1 MIFMMVLM
9 LGFVMVA
16 LVLAVRGAGMQ
27 PIAPSRKDH
36 MLGIYQDQM
45 MEIDRDL
52 NIGLIDAQAAVSAKI
67 EIKRRMLAVKDQ
79 TRGQG
84 GLATAPALIF
94 IVLFIPVFAFGMY
107 FQIGAPQIPSQPIAS
122 RQAEIAQLTA
132 ITQSAARL
140 QASLESAPDGGDIKD
155 WLLLAQIYTSLG
167 DYGLVARALDA
178 VVKGFERGFENF
190 ENGEFGVDITDE
202 ARAQILAN
210 YAEALIRSTD
220 GGGASNKAKQ
230 ALNAAIILDPNNAK
244 ALHYLNNLNN

>member
-1 MIFMMVLM
+1 MIFMMILM
-9 LGFVMVA
+9 LSFVMVA
-16 LVLAVRGAGMQ
+16 LVLAVRGAGTR
-27 PIAPSRKDH
+27 PIAPSRKEH

-52 NIGLIDAQAAVSAKI
+52 NIGLIDAQAAISAKI
-67 EIKRRMLAVKDQ
+67 EIKRRMLAVKEQ
-79 TRGQG
+79 TSERGG
-84 GLATAPALIF
+84 VATAPALIF
-94 IVLFIPVFAFGMY
+94 ILLFIPVFAFGMY

-132 ITQSAARL
+132 ITQSAGRL

-178 VVKGFERGFENF
+178 VVKRFENF
-190 ENGEFGVDITDE
+190 ENGEFGADITDE

-220 GGGASNKAKQ
+220 GGVASNKAKQ
-230 ALNAAIILDPNNAK
+230 ALDAAIEFDPNNTK

>member
-1 MIFMMVLM
+1 MIFMMILI

-16 LVLAVRGAGMQ
+16 LVLAVRGAGMR

-52 NIGLIDAQAAVSAKI
+52 NIGLIDAQAAISAKI

-79 TRGQG
+79 TSGQG

-94 IVLFIPVFAFGMY
+94 ILLFIPVFVFGMY

-132 ITQSAARL
+132 ITQSAGRL

-178 VVKGFERGFENF
+178 VVQGFEN
-190 ENGEFGVDITDE
+190 GDFGTDITDD

-220 GGGASNKAKQ
+220 GGVSTEIKKS
-230 ALNAAIILDPNNAK
+230 LDAAIEFDPNNTK

>member
-1 MIFMMVLM
+1 MIFMMVLI

-16 LVLAVRGAGMQ
+16 LVLAVRGAGMRT
-27 PIAPSRKDH
+27 PAPSRKDH

-67 EIKRRMLAVKDQ
+67 EIKRRMLAVKEQ
-79 TRGQG
+79 TSGQG
-84 GLATAPALIF
+84 GLPTAPALIF
-94 IVLFIPVFAFGMY
+94 ILLFIPVFAFGMY

-132 ITQSAARL
+132 ITQSAGRL

-178 VVKGFERGFENF
+178 VVKGFEK
-190 ENGEFGVDITDE
+190 GEFGTDITDE

-220 GGGASNKAKQ
+220 GGVSNKAKK
-230 ALNAAIILDPNNAK
+230 ALDAAIILDPNNTK

>member
-1 MIFMMVLM
+1 MIFMMILM

-16 LVLAVRGAGMQ
+16 LVLAVRGAGMR

-52 NIGLIDAQAAVSAKI
+52 NIGLIDAQAAISAKI

-79 TRGQG
+79 ASGQG

-94 IVLFIPVFAFGMY
+94 ILLFIPVFAFGMY

-132 ITQSAARL
+132 ITQSAGRL

-167 DYGLVARALDA
+167 DYGLVARALEA
-178 VVKGFERGFENF
+178 VVQGFERG
-190 ENGEFGVDITDE
+190 EFGADITDD

-230 ALNAAIILDPNNAK
+230 ALDAAIILDPNNAK

>member
-1 MIFMMVLM
+1 MIFMMILI

-16 LVLAVRGAGMQ
+16 LVLAVRGAGMRT
-27 PIAPSRKDH
+27 PAPSRKDH

-52 NIGLIDAQAAVSAKI
+52 NIGLIDAQAAISAKI
-67 EIKRRMLAVKDQ
+67 EIKRRMLAVKEQ
-79 TRGQG
+79 ASGQG

-132 ITQSAARL
+132 ITQSAGRL

-178 VVKGFERGFENF
+178 VVKGFE
-190 ENGEFGVDITDE
+190 NGEFGADITDD

-230 ALNAAIILDPNNAK
+230 ALDAAIILDPNNTK

>member
-1 MIFMMVLM
+1 MIFMMVLI

-16 LVLAVRGAGMQ
+16 LVLAVRGAGMR

-67 EIKRRMLAVKDQ
+67 EIKRRMLAVKEQ
-79 TRGQG
+79 ASGQG
-84 GLATAPALIF
+84 GVATAPALIF
-94 IVLFIPVFAFGMY
+94 ILLFIPVFAFGMY

-132 ITQSAARL
+132 ITQSAGRL
-140 QASLESAPDGGDIKD
+140 QASLETAPDGGDIKD

-178 VVKGFERGFENF
+178 VVQGFENF
-190 ENGEFGVDITDE
+190 ENGEFGADITDD

-220 GGGASNKAKQ
+220 GGVSTEIKKA
-230 ALNAAIILDPNNAK
+230 LDAAIILDPNNAK

>member
-1 MIFMMVLM
+1 MIFMMILI

-16 LVLAVRGAGMQ
+16 LVLAVRGAGTR
-27 PIAPSRKDH
+27 PPAPSRKDH

-67 EIKRRMLAVKDQ
+67 EIKRRMLAVKEQ
-79 TRGQG
+79 TSGQG

-94 IVLFIPVFAFGMY
+94 ILLFIPVFAFGMY
-107 FQIGAPQIPSQPIAS
+107 FQIGAPQTPSQPIAS

-178 VVKGFERGFENF
+178 VVKGFE
-190 ENGEFGVDITDE
+190 NGEFGADITDD

-220 GGGASNKAKQ
+220 GGASNKAKK
-230 ALNAAIILDPNNAK
+230 ALNAAIGFDPNNAK

>member
-1 MIFMMVLM
+1 MIFMMVLI

-16 LVLAVRGAGMQ
+16 LVLAVRGAGMRT
-27 PIAPSRKDH
+27 PAPSRKDH

-79 TRGQG
+79 TSGQG

-94 IVLFIPVFAFGMY
+94 ILLFIPVFAFGMY

-132 ITQSAARL
+132 ITQSATRL

-178 VVKGFERGFENF
+178 VVKGFE
-190 ENGEFGVDITDE
+190 NGEFGADITDE

-220 GGGASNKAKQ
+220 GGVSTEIKK
-230 ALNAAIILDPNNAK
+230 ALNAAIEFDPNNTK

>member
-16 LVLAVRGAGMQ
+16 LVLAVRGAGMR

-52 NIGLIDAQAAVSAKI
+52 NIGLIDAQAAISAKI
-67 EIKRRMLAVKDQ
+67 EIKRRMLAVKEQ
-79 TRGQG
+79 TSGQG

-94 IVLFIPVFAFGMY
+94 ILLFIPVFAFGMY

-132 ITQSAARL
+132 ITQSAGRL

-178 VVKGFERGFENF
+178 VVQGFERG
-190 ENGEFGVDITDE
+190 EFGTDITDD

-230 ALNAAIILDPNNAK
+230 ALNAAIGFDPNNAK

>member
-1 MIFMMVLM
+1 MIFMMVLI

-16 LVLAVRGAGMQ
+16 LVLAVRGAGMRT
-27 PIAPSRKDH
+27 PAPSRKDH

-52 NIGLIDAQAAVSAKI
+52 NIGLIDAQAAISAKI

-79 TRGQG
+79 ASGQG

-94 IVLFIPVFAFGMY
+94 ILLFIPVFAFGMY

-122 RQAEIAQLTA
+122 RQAEIAQLSA
-132 ITQSAARL
+132 ITQSATRL

-178 VVKGFERGFENF
+178 VVQGF
-190 ENGEFGVDITDE
+190 ENGEFGADITDD

-230 ALNAAIILDPNNAK
+230 ALDAAIEFDPNNTK

>member
-1 MIFMMVLM
+1 MIFMMVLI

-16 LVLAVRGAGMQ
+16 LVLAVRGAGMR
-27 PIAPSRKDH
+27 PSAPSRKDH

-79 TRGQG
+79 TSGQG
-84 GLATAPALIF
+84 GVATAPVLIF
-94 IVLFIPVFAFGMY
+94 ILLFIPVFAFGMY

-178 VVKGFERGFENF
+178 VVQGF
-190 ENGEFGVDITDE
+190 ENGEFGTDITDD

-220 GGGASNKAKQ
+220 GGVSTEIKK
-230 ALNAAIILDPNNAK
+230 ALNAAIEFDPNNTK

>member
-1 MIFMMVLM
+1 MIFMMILI

-16 LVLAVRGAGMQ
+16 LVLAVRGAGMRT
-27 PIAPSRKDH
+27 PAPSRKDH

-52 NIGLIDAQAAVSAKI
+52 NIGLIDAQAAISAKI
-67 EIKRRMLAVKDQ
+67 EIKRRMLAVKEQ
-79 TRGQG
+79 ASGQG

-132 ITQSAARL
+132 IKQSATRL

-178 VVKGFERGFENF
+178 VVKGFE
-190 ENGEFGVDITDE
+190 NGEFGADITDD

-230 ALNAAIILDPNNAK
+230 ALDAAIILDPNNTK

>member
-1 MIFMMVLM
+1 MILMMILI

-16 LVLAVRGAGMQ
+16 LVLAVRGAGMR
-27 PIAPSRKDH
+27 PPAPSRKDH

-45 MEIDRDL
+45 VEIDRDL
-52 NIGLIDAQAAVSAKI
+52 NIGLIDAQAAISAKI
-67 EIKRRMLAVKDQ
+67 EIKRRMLAVKDR
-79 TRGQG
+79 TSGQG
-84 GLATAPALIF
+84 GVATAPALIF

-178 VVKGFERGFENF
+178 VVQGFENF
-190 ENGEFGVDITDE
+190 ENGANDADIADITDD
-202 ARAQILAN
+202 ARAQIFAN

-220 GGGASNKAKQ
+220 GGVSTEIKK
-230 ALNAAIILDPNNAK
+230 ALNAAIGFDPNNTK

>member
-1 MIFMMVLM
+1 MIFMMVLI

-16 LVLAVRGAGMQ
+16 LVLAVRGAGMRT
-27 PIAPSRKDH
+27 PAPSRKDH

-52 NIGLIDAQAAVSAKI
+52 NIGLIDAQAAISAKI
-67 EIKRRMLAVKDQ
+67 EIKRRMLAVKEQ
-79 TRGQG
+79 TSGQG
-84 GLATAPALIF
+84 GLATTPALIF
-94 IVLFIPVFAFGMY
+94 ILLFIPVFAFGMY
-107 FQIGAPQIPSQPIAS
+107 FQIGSPQIPSQPIAS

-132 ITQSAARL
+132 ITQSAGRL

-190 ENGEFGVDITDE
+190 ENGDFGADITDE

-230 ALNAAIILDPNNAK
+230 ALDAAIILDPNNTK

>member
-1 MIFMMVLM
+1 MIFMMVFM

-16 LVLAVRGAGMQ
+16 LVLAVRGAGIRT
-27 PIAPSRKDH
+27 PAPSRKDH

-79 TRGQG
+79 TSGQG
-84 GLATAPALIF
+84 GVATVPALIF
-94 IVLFIPVFAFGMY
+94 ILLFIPVFAFGMY
-107 FQIGAPQIPSQPIAS
+107 FQIGAPQIPSQPIAT

-178 VVKGFERGFENF
+178 VVQGFENGA
-190 ENGEFGVDITDE
+190 NDADIADN

-220 GGGASNKAKQ
+220 GGVSTEIKKA
-230 ALNAAIILDPNNAK
+230 LDAAIILDPNNTK

>member
-1 MIFMMVLM
+1 MIFMMVFM

-16 LVLAVRGAGMQ
+16 LVLAVRGAGMRT
-27 PIAPSRKDH
+27 PAPSRKEH

-52 NIGLIDAQAAVSAKI
+52 NIGLIDAQAAISAKI
-67 EIKRRMLAVKDQ
+67 EIKRRMLAVKEQ
-79 TRGQG
+79 TSGQG
-84 GLATAPALIF
+84 GVATAPALIF
-94 IVLFIPVFAFGMY
+94 ILLFIPVFAFGMY
-107 FQIGAPQIPSQPIAS
+107 FQIGSPQIPSQPIAS

-178 VVKGFERGFENF
+178 VVKGFERG
-190 ENGEFGVDITDE
+190 EFGADITDD

-220 GGGASNKAKQ
+220 GGVSTEIKKA
-230 ALNAAIILDPNNAK
+230 LDAAIILDPNNTK
-244 ALHYLNNLNN
+244 ALHYLSNLNN

>member
-1 MIFMMVLM
+1 MIFMMILI
-9 LGFVMVA
+9 LGFVMIA
-16 LVLAVRGAGMQ
+16 LVLAVRGAGMRT
-27 PIAPSRKDH
+27 PAPSRKDH

-67 EIKRRMLAVKDQ
+67 EIKRRMLAVKEQ
-79 TRGQG
+79 ASGRGG
-84 GLATAPALIF
+84 VATAPALIF
-94 IVLFIPVFAFGMY
+94 ILLFIPVFAFGMY

-132 ITQSAARL
+132 ITQSAGRL

-178 VVKGFERGFENF
+178 VVKGFE
-190 ENGEFGVDITDE
+190 NGDFGTDITDE

-210 YAEALIRSTD
+210 YAEALIRSTN
-220 GGGASNKAKQ
+220 GGVSTEIKK
-230 ALNAAIILDPNNAK
+230 ALNAAIEFDPNNTK